1 VTPGGGL
8 KLYATD
14 GSTVRTTLDAT
25 GVQVGTDVV
34 IDSTGLKIDGVLQ
47 PAIETLSS
55 STSFQNVSLTTSYTT
70 LATVVLTIPSFA
82 TVVDVNAF
90 GRMQLA
96 NSSGGVQTFDAQTQ
110 VESEATDTAR
120 DYADNNLT
128 SSVMSIRTDRI
139 TGSPSTVT
147 TVLRGKV
154 TSGTN
159 STNVG
164 RLSVFAVARR
174 VA

>member
-1 VTPGGGL
+1 
-8 KLYATD
+8 
-14 GSTVRTTLDAT
+14 
-25 GVQVGTDVV
+25 
-34 IDSTGLKIDGVLQ
+34 
-47 PAIETLSS
+47 
-55 STSFQNVSLTTSYTT
+55 
-70 LATVVLTIPSFA
+70 
-82 TVVDVNAF
+82 
-90 GRMQLA
+90 MQLA
-96 NSSGGVQTFDAQTQ
+96 NSSGAVQSFDAQVQ